1 MKEHFESGLAVA
13 KFLEQ
18 HPAITKV
25 VHPML
30 PSHPDHQL
38 AVKQQKGN
46 KTILNVYSK
55 MQFFNSIWLDI
66 NSKHITH
73 DHFYVPIQYIF
84 FSKWYLA
91 R

>member
-55 MQFFNSIWLDI
+55 NYNS
-66 NSKHITH
+66 S
-73 DHFYVPIQYIF
+73 
-84 FSKWYLA
+84 
-91 R
+91 